1 MTNKGMTPPIVDT
14 DIWVYL
20 ILSGYYERIIAY
32 YGYLQFSDVVEKEIL
47 KWQSNTQE
55 FSNVAR
61 VFKNLKDQH
70 DVRVIHFDDFDAL
83 SQASINHTLSE
94 YGLKTVDILEK
105 NKGEFT
111 SLLYALHKDIH
122 RFKTND
128 RKFKEEIEDTLD
140 ETFTFVNWIDILDNY
155 STNFKEKLEIQKQV
169 DIKQLK
175 MKKQNHDHKHT
186 KQDPRWDKLK
196 QLMR

>member
-1 MTNKGMTPPIVDT
+1 MTPPIVDT

-94 YGLKTVDILEK
+94 YGLKTVDILK
-105 NKGEFT
+105 
-111 SLLYALHKDIH
+111 
-122 RFKTND
+122 KTKVNLQVYYTPYIKTYID
-128 RKFKEEIEDTLD
+128 LKQTIE
-140 ETFTFVNWIDILDNY
+140 
-155 STNFKEKLEIQKQV
+155 SS
-169 DIKQLK
+169 
-175 MKKQNHDHKHT
+175 KK
-186 KQDPRWDKLK
+186 KLK
-196 QLMR
+196 TH

>member
-61 VFKNLKDQH
+61 VFKNLKDH
-70 DVRVIHFDDFDAL
+70 MMSELYILTNLMHCHK
-83 SQASINHTLSE
+83 QASITHL
-94 YGLKTVDILEK
+94 
-105 NKGEFT
+105 
-111 SLLYALHKDIH
+111 
-122 RFKTND
+122 
-128 RKFKEEIEDTLD
+128 
-140 ETFTFVNWIDILDNY
+140 VNTD
-155 STNFKEKLEIQKQV
+155 
-169 DIKQLK
+169 
-175 MKKQNHDHKHT
+175 
-186 KQDPRWDKLK
+186 
-196 QLMR
+196 